1 MPRAAG
7 RLPDKLAVE
16 IGARLV
22 AAHERLSENLGRKVT
37 LREVGE
43 AIGTDGNVIG
53 QIHRGATHASLY
65 RLMSLAWVYDTTASE
80 LLEGLDLGDYE

>member
-16 IGARLV
+16 IGRRL
-22 AAHERLSENLGRKVT
+22 ASAHERLSESLGRKVT
-37 LREVGE
+37 FREVGE
-43 AIGTDGNVIG
+43 SIGTDGNVIG
-53 QIHRGATHASLY
+53 QILRGATHVSLY
-65 RLMSLAWVYDTTASE
+65 RLMLLAWAYNTTASV